1 MSRILLI
8 RHGLTDSTGKY
19 LSGRS
24 SGLFLNEK
32 GRQQVQRLAERLKD
46 LPIAAIYCSPLER
59 AVQTATPLADLLHL
73 PCIISGDFQEINFGE
88 WTNKSV
94 EEMRDDPLFKQ
105 FNTFRSSTRIPG
117 GELASETQQRV
128 ISGIEKL
135 HEVHPEQTV
144 AVFSHADPI
153 RTAIAYYAG
162 IPIDLYMRIE
172 ISPASVSILERFNNT
187 ARIVLLNAMSHE
199 L

>member
-1 MSRILLI
+1 MTRILLI

-19 LSGRS
+19 LSGRTP
-24 SGLFLNEK
+24 GLLLNDK
-32 GRQQVQRLAERLKD
+32 GRQQAQRLAQRLKD

-59 AVQTATPLADLLHL
+59 TMQTATPLADLLGL
-73 PCIISGDFQEINFGE
+73 PCIVSTYFQEINFGE
-88 WTNKSV
+88 WTNKSL
-94 EEMRDDPLFKQ
+94 EEMRTNAGFIR

-117 GELASETQQRV
+117 GELVSETQERV
-128 ISGIEKL
+128 VCGIEKL
-135 HEVHPEQTV
+135 RDIHAEKTV
-144 AVFSHADPI
+144 AVFSHGDPI

-162 IPIDLYMRIE
+162 IPIDLFTRIE
-172 ISPASVSILERFNNT
+172 ISPASVSILELDDDT